1 MAGLKRLMEHLTQKM
16 VAYLLVCI
24 ITVGGFSVFTPVVG
38 MSPHVTDPMDKIDDT
53 LLNETALD
61 SYHDVLIRYDEDVG
75 EFKAKNAVFFA
86 DQTAEMIDAFETIG
100 MLHAKMLGSAI
111 VDLAKEEFITKIW
124 SNEVTPIEQTQTTAV
139 TASTAEDYVPLIDRI
154 GGRNLWDSG
163 YNGTGTVIAVLDTGV
178 DPLQTDFS
186 VAAFASFVEA
196 DTLPLD
202 LIGHGTYAASVVA
215 SSGNT
220 SEGLYAGI
228 APGATLLSAKVT
240 LGGLFAAP
248 SWIVSGIEWAS
259 SRGADI
265 ILLPF
270 NTLGA
275 PGDAVSEAV
284 EIAANKGI
292 FVVAAAG
299 DDGPDYLTVMSPGGN
314 AAAFCVGA
322 Y

>member
-1 MAGLKRLMEHLTQKM
+1 MGHLTQKLI
-16 VAYLLVCI
+16 AYLLVCI
-24 ITVGGFSVFTPVVG
+24 ITVSGLTIVPPVVG
-38 MSPHVTDPMDKIDDT
+38 ISSVPYRDDPINKIDDSLMNQT
-53 LLNETALD
+53 YFNQRL
-61 SYHDVLIRYDEDVG
+61 DVLVGYNEEVG
-75 EFKAKNAVFFA
+75 EFKARNAIFYA
-86 DQTAEMIDAFETIG
+86 DRRAEIIESFQSIG
-100 MLHAKMLGSAI
+100 MLHVKILGESI

-124 SNEVTPIEQTQTTAV
+124 SNEVTPIEQVQTTA
-139 TASTAEDYVPLIDRI
+139 TPASDPEDYVPLIDRI
-154 GGRNLWDSG
+154 GARDLWDAG

-202 LIGHGTYAASVVA
+202 LIGHGTYAASVAV

-220 SEGLYAGI
+220 SEGAYAGI

-270 NTLGA
+270 NTIGA
-275 PGDAVSEAV
+275 PNDAVTVALEVAAEKGVFS
-284 EIAANKGI
+284 IAAS
-292 FVVAAAG
+292 G
-299 DDGPDYLTVMSPGGN
+299 DDGPSPRSIRI
-314 AAAFCVGA
+314 